1 MVFIYTSGDA
11 GDGSPGILIPV
22 RRAQTGKGGNYIA
35 AVRIRNFGCHVFGV
49 SSRVD
54 KAHFVTEP
62 LDGSSGN
69 KHRPFQRVVHLAAR
83 AAGDGGQQTVG
94 GGDRFFTGVHQ
105 HKAAGAIGIFHIP
118 RFKTGLAE

>member
-1 MVFIYTSGDA
+1 MPESAFMAFKNVIGLVAKGIQGGTDDVVFIYTSGDA

-69 KHRPFQRVVHLAAR
+69 KNRPSR
-83 AAGDGGQQTVG
+83 A
-94 GGDRFFTGVHQ
+94 
-105 HKAAGAIGIFHIP
+105 
-118 RFKTGLAE
+118 

>member
-69 KHRPFQRVVHLAAR
+69 KNRTFQGIGYFAVHAP
-83 AAGDGGQQTVG
+83 GNGGYQAIFG
-94 GGDRFFTGVHQ
+94 KDRCISCIHQ